1 MKKDAV
7 EMGNNLLLT
16 TLRIDS
22 ADIKKVQLKI
32 RTAEGQQGSLH
43 AFVMEKKSSGQQM
56 CAMLEIPLKPLNL
69 HERITALTAAE
80 V

>member
-1 MKKDAV
+1 MKRDAV

-32 RTAEGQQGSLH
+32 RTAEG
-43 AFVMEKKSSGQQM
+43 
-56 CAMLEIPLKPLNL
+56 
-69 HERITALTAAE
+69 
-80 V
+80 